1 MNSSIQTAYKS
12 AKPTACYF
20 DERHKVFH
28 LFAENE
34 NIDFG
39 LRRYKANP
47 FILHEPME
55 DPEFEFQIEYTGPSE
70 VIYDPVNNCIVPF
83 NEANVFFMPT
93 KETCERLHDNSHLK
107 FWKKSCHKVHFQDP
121 HTVQIKMV
129 DDSQYYVFCAGFKIR
144 AFKNIVDCP
153 SHVFAVP
160 RDEII
165 EIIG

>member
-93 KETCERLHDNSHLK
+93 KETCEYLAVFLNS
-107 FWKKSCHKVHFQDP
+107 
-121 HTVQIKMV
+121 
-129 DDSQYYVFCAGFKIR
+129 G
-144 AFKNIVDCP
+144 
-153 SHVFAVP
+153 
-160 RDEII
+160 
-165 EIIG
+165 